1 MPFASCA
8 RAQTMTNLQS
18 RMLGIAIAAAATLLV
33 LRLAPSQSP
42 RDDATAGDPRTH
54 EQQLEDAVRQARTR
68 LDRGAY
74 VQMRKRIS
82 DTEEVEVLIV
92 PEGAA
97 DTLDTRCIV
106 YTNSELKTSSITCN
120 GVAWHAANAAS

>member
-1 MPFASCA
+1 
-8 RAQTMTNLQS
+8 MTNLQS
-18 RMLGIAIAAAATLLV
+18 RMLGVAIAAAATLLV
-33 LRLAPSQSP
+33 LHLAPPQNAG
-42 RDDATAGDPRTH
+42 DDAATNDRRIHAQRIEEG
-54 EQQLEDAVRQARTR
+54 VRQARAR
-68 LDRGAY
+68 LERGAY
-74 VQMRKRIS
+74 VHMRKRIS

-120 GVAWHAANAAS
+120 GVAWQAAAPAS